1 MKTLLKNG
9 TLIDYKTNTFAK
21 KDILMEKLLSG
32 IISDQEFQKY
42 DQEFK
47 EKLEAVKNKI
57 AGIKERRQKYNNYE
71 CRMKEIENTLEKE
84 NLLRTAIEKVLLRC
98 IDHIV
103 VYGDGSLKIL
113 FMEENSVL

>member
-1 MKTLLKNG
+1 MREVNP
-9 TLIDYKTNTFAK
+9 
-21 KDILMEKLLSG
+21 
-32 IISDQEFQKY
+32 
-42 DQEFK
+42 K
-47 EKLEAVKNKI
+47 ETTRAY
-57 AGIKERRQKYNNYE
+57 AFDMW
-71 CRMKEIENTLEKE
+71 MKEIENTLEKE